1 MGIIAC
7 CAPSKT
13 YVSKNMHI
21 YQINRYYCEDSSSHI
36 FQKMQSS
43 DNSGTRYG
51 SEMLITP
58 MSSRDSSIVRNTRLN
73 TEISNRETQN
83 NNLDS
88 SDNSKKKQTLKNKK
102 GTFQLFSYDVEQEES
117 IKLKIIFPIIKSI
130 EGLSELTIKSNFYL
144 CGIPPKQ
151 LDEGS
156 YLFKANLEH
165 AFEDSEINAQILI
178 NSQQSHV
185 YPALISDKNSQ
196 IFCVG
201 GKGQIQCELYNCSL
215 NKWYTLPKLPEERY
229 KCTLCLD
236 SKEEYIYLFGGI
248 NVKEKNNNENIDRK
262 AEYSVLRLNI
272 NKQLVWEKLII
283 KNDPKNLTINR
294 FSSGSFNFKN
304 DEDFIFII
312 GGEDSNKNCLDDV
325 IRFSIKNLKFEPTGI
340 KLHSKAKFINQ
351 YGILNDEQTYVF
363 IDSLNERH
371 TVDRHDCLPLDYHP
385 TEI

>member
-1 MGIIAC
+1 MGNIAC
-7 CAPSKT
+7 CTPSKT
-13 YVSKNMHI
+13 YLSKNMHI
-21 YQINRYYCEDSSSHI
+21 YQINRYYNEDSPSHK
-36 FQKMQSS
+36 FQKMNST
-43 DNSGTRYG
+43 DISGTRYG
-51 SEMLITP
+51 SEILITP
-58 MSSRDSSIVRNTRLN
+58 MSSRDSSVSRNTRLN

-83 NNLDS
+83 NDLDTKE
-88 SDNSKKKQTLKNKK
+88 NSKKKQILKSKK
-102 GTFQLFSYDVEQEES
+102 GSFQLLCYDIEQEEN

-151 LDEGS
+151 KDEGS
-156 YLFKANLEH
+156 YLFKANLDN

-178 NSQQSHV
+178 NSQHAHV
-185 YPALISDKNSQ
+185 YPALISDKNGQ

-201 GKGQIQCELYNCSL
+201 GKGQIQCETYNCSL
-215 NKWYTLPKLPEERY
+215 NKWYSLPKLPEERY
-229 KCTLCLD
+229 KCTLCID

-248 NVKEKNNNENIDRK
+248 NYENIDMK
-262 AEYSVLRLNI
+262 IEYSVLRLHI
-272 NKQLVWEKLII
+272 TKQLVWEKLII

-294 FSSGSFNFKN
+294 FSSGGFNFKN

-312 GGEDSNKNCLDDV
+312 GGEDSKKNCLDDV
-325 IRFSIKNLKFEPTGI
+325 IRFSIKNLKFESTGI
-340 KLHSKAKFINQ
+340 KLHRKAKFINQ
-351 YGILNDEQTYVF
+351 CGILNDEQTYVF